1 MKKIQEIYKREN
13 ELPVKVL
20 QFGEGN
26 FLRAFVDYLIDT
38 LNEKGIFNG
47 SVTLCQPIE
56 RGLSEKIN
64 EQNGLYTLLL
74 RGIENSEPV
83 QKKRVIK
90 SVRNC
95 INPYEDFEA
104 LMSVARSEDLKVIVS
119 NTTEAGIAFNSDDK
133 FEDTPPSSYPA
144 KLTKILFERYTYFK
158 GDLAKKLLITPVE
171 LIENNGDTL
180 KKCVLDY
187 IKLWNLGEN
196 FANWVNSCCFAN
208 TLVDRIVTGFPK
220 NDYNELCKEFG
231 YIDELLV
238 TAEPF
243 FFWALEIPEE
253 FRDIFPVD
261 KAGLNVVLADDISG
275 YKMRKVRILNGAHTS
290 SVLGAYLAGYDI
302 VRDMMHDDAFDK
314 FLKTTLNEEII
325 PFIPLPL
332 DELNE
337 FSNAVFERFNNPFID
352 HKLLDISLNSVSKY
366 TARCLPSVLSCFKG
380 NVFPKHLLF
389 SLACLI
395 EFYHGSFENE
405 AFIGK
410 RGENTYE
417 IRDNADVLK
426 KFDNAFNSDDYV
438 KEILS
443 DESFWGLN
451 LTKFAN
457 VEEYV
462 KIACENISENGVKK
476 AMELI

>member
-47 SVTLCQPIE
+47 AVTLCQPIE

-74 RGIENSEPV
+74 RGIENGEPV

-133 FEDTPPSSYPA
+133 FEDAPPSSYPA
-144 KLTKILFERYTYFK
+144 KLTKVLFERYTYFK
-158 GDLAKKLLITPVE
+158 GNPDKKLLITPVE
-171 LIENNGDTL
+171 LIENNGDAL
-180 KKCVLDY
+180 KKCALDY
-187 IKLWNLGEN
+187 IELWSLGED
-196 FANWVNSCCFAN
+196 FANWVNTCCFAN

-220 NDYNELCKEFG
+220 NDYNELCEEFG
-231 YIDELLV
+231 YTDELLV

-290 SVLGAYLAGYDI
+290 SVLDAYLAGYDI

-332 DELNE
+332 DELND
-337 FSNAVFERFNNPFID
+337 FASAVFERFNNPFID

-380 NVFPKHLLF
+380 GVFPKHLLF

-395 EFYHGSFENE
+395 EFYHGSFENG

-426 KFDNAFNSDDYV
+426 KFDTAFKSDDYV
-438 KEILS
+438 NAILS
-443 DESFWGLN
+443 DKSFWGLD
-451 LTKFAN
+451 LTEFENA
-457 VEEYV
+457 EEYV
-462 KIACENISENGVKK
+462 KTSCESICKNGVKK